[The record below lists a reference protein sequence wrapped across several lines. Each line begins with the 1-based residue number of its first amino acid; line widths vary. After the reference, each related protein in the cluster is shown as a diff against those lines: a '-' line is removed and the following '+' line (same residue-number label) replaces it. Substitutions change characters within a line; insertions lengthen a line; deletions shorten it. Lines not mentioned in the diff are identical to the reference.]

1 MLKGRSLCS
10 LWRGASLVFLFPAPL
25 RQVVPISGAAI
36 AARTALTKKAAEVF
50 NSFTKIRHA
59 VVFETIRLGEA
70 DALIQ
75 PEAQVIQKLM
85 SAPIVNEQG
94 RVWGILQVSRKGV
107 DARSAGP
114 DFTRHDLQQLL
125 VLAGLIG
132 KSKAV
137 KA

>member
-1 MLKGRSLCS
+1 MLSVEEGSILM
-10 LWRGASLVFLFPAPL
+10 FLFPAPL

-36 AARTALTKKAAEVF
+36 AARTALTKKAEVF

-125 VLAGLIG
+125 VIAGLIG